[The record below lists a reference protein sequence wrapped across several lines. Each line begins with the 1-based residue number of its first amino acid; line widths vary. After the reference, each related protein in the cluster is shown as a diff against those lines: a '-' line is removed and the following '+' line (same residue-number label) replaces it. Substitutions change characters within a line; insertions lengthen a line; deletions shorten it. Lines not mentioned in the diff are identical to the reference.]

1 MTDFTFKEKKNS
13 FHFTPCIITSE
24 IVFSVSTSEMLQLY
38 KMNDEQNEMHTLCA
52 WSNAAKTGNAYMN
65 KNKEQ
70 TFAPFL

>member
-1 MTDFTFKEKKNS
+1 
-13 FHFTPCIITSE
+13 
-24 IVFSVSTSEMLQLY
+24 MLQLY